1 MRWGLMMA
9 AVLLAA
15 GATTG
20 CSSEAEESSMAEE
33 WQRDYCT
40 KLGSWQDVR
49 DGRIRPGTD
58 PDPAALGR
66 LAVLAAG
73 VLEREGVQPTG
84 AHLVDDTKMALLGDA
99 KSEGRAVTYCGDA
112 GFETLVG

>member
-1 MRWGLMMA
+1 MRWGLRVV
-9 AVLLAA
+9 AVVLAA
-15 GATTG
+15 GATAG
-20 CSSEAEESSMAEE
+20 CSSEAEPSPMAEE
-33 WQRDYCT
+33 WRRDYCT

-58 PDPAALGR
+58 PDPAALGQ

-73 VLEREGVQPTG
+73 VLEREGLQPAG
-84 AHLVDDTKMALLGDA
+84 GHLVDDTKMAVLGDGVA
-99 KSEGRAVTYCGDA
+99 EGRAVTYCGEA